1 MKDAKNTCQSH
12 SNTTKKHILLLI
24 LLWLFLIAT
33 LPWRGFFLLNDDYVY
48 EWNVRH
54 FVERGLKLHTYTS
67 PTLIFQLILG
77 VMVYAI
83 RQDPSLLRLLTSI
96 FFLLGTI
103 YMYKL
108 LLLEKIT
115 NKKAL
120 LLTLIMFFNP
130 LYLHLGFTFMSEP
143 YFLTTIIMSLYFF
156 ARYSQKMG
164 NENVYAFLT
173 MLFWTFAYLSRQVA
187 LFFLPAFFITEFFFL
202 DKRKLKDYIKYL
214 FPIGI
219 FLVYELLIPKTLVY
233 TQGSL
238 LKSLESLIIPVTYI
252 VAVERFLKTLFY
264 FGFFTF
270 PITLVY
276 LMQKLKDKDFLN
288 KQFLLIFIGTFCV
301 MSGVAIYFWKTQTQ
315 LMFYI
320 PNILTYA
327 GFLPASLH
335 MGIKQTFF
343 VNSPVRAQALLTL
356 ISMVSFSCLVCMG
369 FSKLEG
375 QKVRVKNFIKPENAN
390 VANIFI
396 ATVIS
401 MVTFFLFRS
410 YYDRYILVALPLLL
424 ILLGKW
430 MEFKK
435 TASLLAWILT
445 GALAI
450 SSFAMEHDYLSLI
463 KTVWEIPEKYGIE
476 KLQYYSTFE
485 FNAYHRLDAFADA
498 QTMEEISARAWMPP
512 REDYEFYASYT
523 PIADFYVE
531 QEINYKSLISPN
543 FKGSLLLL
551 KKYPWLE

>member
-1 MKDAKNTCQSH
+1 
-12 SNTTKKHILLLI
+12 
-24 LLWLFLIAT
+24 
-33 LPWRGFFLLNDDYVY
+33 
-48 EWNVRH
+48 
-54 FVERGLKLHTYTS
+54 
-67 PTLIFQLILG
+67 
-77 VMVYAI
+77 MVYAI

-96 FFLLGTI
+96 FSLLGAV

-108 LLLEKIT
+108 LLLEKIS
-115 NKKAL
+115 NRKAL

-130 LYLHLGFTFMSEP
+130 LYLYLGFTFMSEP
-143 YFLTTIIMSLYFF
+143 YFLTTIIMSIYFF
-156 ARYSQKMG
+156 AKYSQKIG
-164 NENVYAFLT
+164 NENVYAFLSI
-173 MLFWTFAYLSRQVA
+173 LFWAFSYFSRQVA

-219 FLVYELLIPKTLVY
+219 ILVYELFIPKTLAY

-238 LKSLESLIIPVTYI
+238 LKSLESLIHPITYF

-270 PITLVY
+270 PITLAY
-276 LMQKLKDKDFLN
+276 LAQKLRDKNFFK
-288 KQFLLIFIGTFCV
+288 KQFLLPFIGTFCA
-301 MSGVAIYFWKTQTQ
+301 MSIVAIYFWKTQAQ

-343 VNSPVRAQALLTL
+343 VNSPVRIQALVTL
-356 ISMVSFSCLVCMG
+356 ISMVSFSGLVCMG
-369 FSKLEG
+369 SSRFDS
-375 QKVRVKNFIKPENAN
+375 QNFRVKNFIKPENAN
-390 VANIFI
+390 VANIFFG
-396 ATVIS
+396 TVIS

-410 YYDRYILVALPLLL
+410 YYDRYILIALPLLL
-424 ILLGKW
+424 VLLGKW

-435 TASLLAWILT
+435 STTLVAWAITGILAL
-445 GALAI
+445 

-463 KTVWEIPEKYGIE
+463 KTVWEIPEMYGIE
-476 KLQYYSTFE
+476 KLGYYSTFE
-485 FNAYHRLDAFADA
+485 FNAYYRLNSFADA
-498 QTMEEISARAWMPP
+498 QTMEEINAKAWMPP
-512 REDYEFYASYT
+512 KEDYEAYASYT
-523 PIADFYVE
+523 TVEGFCVE

-551 KKYPWLE
+551 KKCF